1 MNTNDKMI
9 VFSED
14 FIEKVK
20 RLGKRILQREQR
32 NSQKKDVSIVRKA
45 SL

>member
-9 VFSED
+9 VFLED

-20 RLGKRILQREQR
+20 RLGKRILQGEQG
-32 NSQKKDVSIVRKA
+32 NSQKKDICLVCKA

>member
-9 VFSED
+9 VFLED

-32 NSQKKDVSIVRKA
+32 NSQKKDVCVVRKA